1 MRRLIL
7 AEYKKIFFLKFSRSY
22 LGVIV
27 IASMAFGILLS
38 VTTPVTTGRYF
49 RELLPKE
56 VLSMNLLGVD
66 LVNIMLIVF
75 TAMSIHREFSTRF
88 IQVSLSLTPARM
100 RYFAAKLLTYLGL
113 SLILSVVT
121 VFLAYCISQ
130 LLLLINGMPSLSLT
144 EATTM
149 RMLVGVM
156 IMPVFYCLLTGAAT
170 FIFWSSAGAVTF
182 ALGVLATHTIVRLLP
197 EGVQLILLPL
207 TPQSAIHNLAGMSQ
221 PGSAEAVG
229 LPVSAAVLIVWV
241 VVTAVTGGWKLQ
253 GKDV

>member
-22 LGVIV
+22 LGVMV

-66 LVNIMLIVF
+66 LVNIMLIVLQCP
-75 TAMSIHREFSTRF
+75 SIGNFPPGLFRYPF
-88 IQVSLSLTPARM
+88 LTPARM